1 MDQKE
6 NRLTVFQQDANEA
19 IEAHCQPASLTP
31 KESSVLMQTL
41 SQFSAFLHAENLVG
55 LASATVERAYSF
67 IKQKI
72 LTVGTSAAELSRKAI
87 EFFFQ
92 SRGDLQKGQELS
104 AISELKKAEIS
115 PAKEKHFAKSIT
127 QANKACAMMRKADV
141 AQSVGTQNT
150 YRDCL
155 KVFCDFIKENQLG
168 DLKNVSRDVVNRF
181 LAHKEA
187 TVGQKTCEKY
197 KQAIQAFLRARGDL
211 GKDQTLPPVHAEEA
225 QKLSRRAYTPDQVR
239 MIQSHLTKALAFS
252 TEISYRCGLRAH
264 ELLTIRRMDEKQPDR
279 RFHKN
284 GIEKKTP
291 WKFADRDGEAYVVTG
306 KGGLTREIRIP
317 SDLAERLEQLRL
329 PEARRVTDRGIYY
342 QQYYDLVGGK
352 RFTDCFRRASIRAL
366 GWSTGAHGLRH
377 SYAQERL
384 RELQFHCKYDLSKE
398 TVSQEMGHFR
408 PDITDAYLR

>member
-6 NRLTVFQQDANEA
+6 NRLTVFQQDAKEA
-19 IEAHCQPASLTP
+19 IEAHFRPDSLTP
-31 KESSVLMQTL
+31 KESSVLMQSL

-67 IKQKI
+67 IKQQI
-72 LTVGTSAAELSRKAI
+72 LTVGGAAAELSRKAI

-104 AISELKKAEIS
+104 AISELKKSEIS

-168 DLKNVSRDVVNRF
+168 DLKNVSRDVINRF

-279 RFHKN
+279 RFHKD
-284 GIEKKTP
+284 GTEKRTP

-317 SDLAERLEQLRL
+317 SDLAERLEKLRL

-342 QQYYDLVGGK
+342 RQHYDVVGGK

-377 SYAQERL
+377 SYAQERI

-398 TVSQEMGHFR
+398 TVSQELGHFR

>member
-67 IKQKI
+67 IKLQI

-92 SRGDLQKGQELS
+92 SRGDLQKGHELS
-104 AISELKKAEIS
+104 AISEIKKSEIS

-239 MIQSHLTKALAFS
+239 MIQSHLT
-252 TEISYRCGLRAH
+252 
-264 ELLTIRRMDEKQPDR
+264 
-279 RFHKN
+279 
-284 GIEKKTP
+284 
-291 WKFADRDGEAYVVTG
+291 
-306 KGGLTREIRIP
+306 
-317 SDLAERLEQLRL
+317 
-329 PEARRVTDRGIYY
+329 
-342 QQYYDLVGGK
+342 
-352 RFTDCFRRASIRAL
+352 
-366 GWSTGAHGLRH
+366 
-377 SYAQERL
+377 
-384 RELQFHCKYDLSKE
+384 LSLI
-398 TVSQEMGHFR
+398 H
-408 PDITDAYLR
+408 I